1 MNLLLSDPAF
11 LSAISSE
18 AAPPPAGLLL
28 DTYTGAAAAYS
39 LRQLRTGVTNVV
51 RVRRSSDNTE
61 QDFTAA
67 QVTDG
72 TLTAFCGAGDGFVRT
87 WYDQSGNNQD
97 AIQVTAA
104 EQPRIV
110 DAGVLDTDGGA
121 PAISLISSD
130 FLQASSFSIAQPCSF
145 AFVANKTNTSHY
157 FDGETSRIT
166 AFGLPG
172 NLYLFA
178 GAQIGFV
185 PLSQTRNVFTMVAS
199 STDTIRV
206 NGVQRLSGNAGASAL
221 SSLLI
226 GRHSASINYMTGK
239 FQELIIW
246 PGDQSSV
253 IPDIE
258 TSINSHYAI
267 Y

>member
-1 MNLLLSDPAF
+1 MSWIITGTEKNK
-11 LSAISSE
+11 
-18 AAPPPAGLLL
+18 GLL
-28 DTYTGAAAAYS
+28 DEFSGAVAAYS
-39 LRQLRTGVTNVV
+39 LRDLSVRRNAPVV

-145 AFVANKTNTSHY
+145 AFVANKTNTSAY

-166 AFGLPG
+166 AYGYVDR
-172 NLYLFA
+172 LYLFA
-178 GAQIGFV
+178 DKSIG
-185 PLSQTRNVFTMVAS
+185 PATLSQTRNVFTVVAS
-199 STDTIRV
+199 STDTARV
-206 NGVQRLSGNAGASAL
+206 NGGVQILSGNAGASAL

-226 GRHSASINYMTGK
+226 GRHSTSLNYMTGK

-253 IPDIE
+253 MPDIE
-258 TSINSHYAI
+258 TNINSHYAI